1 MKPNER
7 SRCSRLIARVLRHEP
22 GVAGISLDGEGWAT
36 IKELLQALKAA
47 GFSINRE
54 GLFDLVRSDEKR
66 RYALSA
72 DRRRIRAT
80 HGHSVQIE
88 LKLKPEV
95 PPDVLYHGTSR
106 SALQGIRKL
115 GIKRQRRLY
124 VHLSSERSMAWDVGR
139 RRGGAVILPIRAG
152 MMHTQGLTFYRS
164 ENGIWLTDHVPS
176 IFIDWDGLIFEEMTP
191 DGSGHS

>member
-1 MKPNER
+1 
-7 SRCSRLIARVLRHEP
+7 LRHEP
-22 GVAGISLDGEGWAT
+22 DVAGISLDGEGWAT

-54 GLFDLVRSDEKR
+54 GLLDLVRSDEKR

-72 DRRRIRAT
+72 DRRRIRAN

-88 LKLKPEV
+88 LKLKSEA
-95 PPDVLYHGTSR
+95 PPDVLYHGTAR
-106 SALQGIRKL
+106 SALQGIRML

-124 VHLSSERSMAWDVGR
+124 VHLSSEQSMAWDVGR
-139 RRGGAVILPIRAG
+139 RRGGAVILRVRAG
-152 MMHTQGLTFYRS
+152 MMHAQGHAFFRS

-176 IFIDWDGLIFEEMTP
+176 TFIDWDGLIFEEITP